1 MSISGN
7 LVGSYSQIGKTL
19 MLVDENGNEITG
31 IVVDQEVIFDATDND
46 VRLGSVYAGDSG
58 VSIGTK
64 VIPAYHTTEG
74 YKFITSGSDF
84 VIQIVQNEKYDFTK
98 FQAIICPY
106 STSIAD
112 SVAAEKVVI
121 NDGVYIVNSTELIA
135 TVTKDS
141 ETQSINLG
149 IKNESSSIYLIRYFT
164 YKEIV

>member
-1 MSISGN
+1 MALYGNMIGGAAPLRTLIIEDDSGN
-7 LVGSYSQIGKTL
+7 T
-19 MLVDENGNEITG
+19 ITG
-31 IVVDQEVIFDATDND
+31 VVTGSEVVFTATDND
-46 VRLGSVYAGDSG
+46 VRKDLVYASDNGIS
-58 VSIGTK
+58 VGTK

-84 VIQIVQNEKYDFTK
+84 VIQIVQNDKYDFTK

-106 STSIAD
+106 TTSIAG

-121 NDGVYIVNSTELIA
+121 NDGVYVVNSTELVA
-135 TVTKDS
+135 TVTKNS

-149 IKNESSSIYLIRYFT
+149 IKNESPNIYLVRYFT